1 MKYCI
6 WGSALPHILLKY
18 PPMPSVSSFGKRM
31 ESTVCSEKY
40 LESYLFFLLLP
51 CCSPLIHFPSSFYL
65 LTFSFFFLPSS
76 FYFLPFPSLQII
88 LLHCT
93 LSRFPPFFPHPF
105 TLPSSFII
113 LLTSLFLLPSSFI
126 ILCSS

>member
-40 LESYLFFLLLP
+40 LESYLFLVHIP
-51 CCSPLIHFPSSFYL
+51 RCSPLIHFPSSFYL

-76 FYFLPFPSLQII
+76 FYFYLFLPYKFI

-93 LSRFPPFFPHPF
+93 LSSFPSFFPRPF
-105 TLPSSFII
+105 TLPLSSFV
-113 LLTSLFLLPSSFI
+113 LLTSLFLLHSPFIMRRSS
-126 ILCSS
+126 